1 MKEGEIGGGGG
12 GGVYQNAQLG
22 GEKLADGVIMGW
34 LRLSFGVIVYI
45 DADDGLRDID
55 AIFALVTKRTS
66 MAIRLVTTTLQS
78 SVIKGQLRAF
88 LGL

>member
-1 MKEGEIGGGGG
+1 MEEGEIG
-12 GGVYQNAQLG
+12 VPNAQPG
-22 GEKLADGVIMGW
+22 GENLANRVIMGW
-34 LRLSFGVIVYI
+34 LILGFGVIGYI
-45 DADDGLRDID
+45 DTDNGLRGIHRC